1 MWNKDELQGKADQ
14 ITGRAKQ
21 AAGDLADNDQLRG
34 EGAADEVAGNVE
46 QGVGTARRKAGD
58 ALKDLGNTIKK

>member
-14 ITGRAKQ
+14 IKGRAKQ
-21 AAGDLADNDQLRG
+21 AAGDLANDDQLRG
-34 EGAADEVAGNVE
+34 EGAADEIAGNVE
-46 QGVGTARRKAGD
+46 EAVGTGRRKAGE

>member
-14 ITGRAKQ
+14 IKGRAKQ
-21 AAGDLADNDQLRG
+21 AAGDLANDDQLRG
-34 EGAADEVAGNVE
+34 DGAADEIAGDVE
-46 QGVGTARRKAGD
+46 KAVGTGRRKAGE